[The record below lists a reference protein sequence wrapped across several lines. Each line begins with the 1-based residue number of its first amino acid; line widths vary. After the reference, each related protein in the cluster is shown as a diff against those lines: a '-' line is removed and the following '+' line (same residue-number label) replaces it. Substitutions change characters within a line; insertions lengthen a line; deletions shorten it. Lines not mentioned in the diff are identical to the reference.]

1 MSADREKHRETLNQH
16 LIQQINITI
25 YQPWH
30 HETWICS
37 QNLNPNLSG
46 CMNCKFQVVCHI
58 KQPSGKSVISSSF
71 LFAHMTLNN
80 TDTTADW
87 LTLTRSWVKGNTVM
101 FWFCCS
107 SFCRRTS
114 KKNNLSTFR
123 LNIHSLTYQGNVQ
136 NMYLL
141 HVLCVHIACER
152 LYAEK
157 GGSKRPRFSCSL
169 WLLKVNTVAWMRR
182 VDEVSWVDSVPP
194 GLYWSDFKY
203 NLPSEC

>member
-1 MSADREKHRETLNQH
+1 MEVKLKFNFIWFNFQAFDLLTFWVANKITAMSADREKHRETLNQH

-157 GGSKRPRFSCSL
+157 GDRSVQGSA
-169 WLLKVNTVAWMRR
+169 VAF
-182 VDEVSWVDSVPP
+182 
-194 GLYWSDFKY
+194 DF
-203 NLPSEC
+203 